1 MSFSEFRNEPFTD
14 FSVEQNRKA
23 YAEALAKVSSRLPLE
38 GRLLIGGEWIS
49 KSETF
54 ESRNPSDTKQLIGAF
69 ARGDRRDA
77 ENAIEAAAK
86 AFQTWRYASV
96 ADRSNLLVAIAKI
109 LRDRK
114 HEYSAMMSLE
124 AGKSWPEAD
133 GDTAEAID
141 FCEFYAREMWRLS
154 QPQPLTPVPG
164 EKGALEFLPL
174 GVGAIIP
181 PWNFPLA
188 ILAGMTTA
196 AIVSGNTVVL
206 KPASDTAGIA
216 TMFVEAAVEAGVPAG
231 VLNFVPGPGAEVGNT
246 LVESP
251 KVRFIA
257 FTGSKEVGLSI
268 NEKAARV
275 PKGQHW
281 IKRTVLEMGGKD
293 FILVDETA
301 DLESAATGV
310 VQAAFGYQGQKCSAC
325 SRLIVVDSVHDA
337 LVEKVVAKTKAL
349 KLGASVD
356 PETNVG
362 PVINAG
368 AKKKILEY
376 IEKGKKEGKLLAGG
390 KAGPETGHY
399 VEPTVIDEVG
409 RDAVIAREEIFG
421 PVLAILRAKNFEE
434 GLKLAN
440 DSEYGLTGAL
450 YSKDPKRI
458 ERGKRELF
466 CGNLY
471 INRKCTGALVGAHP
485 FGGFNM
491 SGTDSKAGGRE
502 YLYLF
507 TQAKA
512 IAEKI

>member
-1 MSFSEFRNEPFTD
+1 MFSEFHNEPFTD
-14 FSVEQNRKA
+14 FSREENRRA
-23 YAEALAKVSSRLPLE
+23 YAEALAKVSSRLPLH
-38 GRLLIGGEWIS
+38 GRLFLGGEWVS
-49 KSETF
+49 KSATF
-54 ESRNPSDTKQLIGAF
+54 ESHNPSDTNQVIGSF
-69 ARGDRRDA
+69 ARGDRHDA
-77 ENAIEAAAK
+77 EKAIDAAAR
-86 AFQTWRYASV
+86 AFETWRYVPAS
-96 ADRSNLLVAIAKI
+96 DRSNLLVNIARI

-114 HEYSAMMSLE
+114 HEFSAMMSLE

-154 QPQPLTPVPG
+154 QPQPLTKVPG
-164 EKGALEFLPL
+164 EKGDLEFLPL

-188 ILAGMTTA
+188 ILTGMTTA

-216 TMFVEAAVEAGVPAG
+216 TMFVEAALEAGVPAG

-281 IKRTVLEMGGKD
+281 IKRTILEMGGKD

-301 DLESAATGV
+301 DLEAAAQGV
-310 VQAAFGYQGQKCSAC
+310 VSAAFGYQGQKCSAC
-325 SRLIVVDSVHDA
+325 SRLIVVDAVHDA
-337 LVEKVVAKTKAL
+337 LVEKVVARTKAL
-349 KLGASVD
+349 KLGPATGAAT
-356 PETNVG
+356 EVG

-368 AKKKILEY
+368 AKKKILDY
-376 IEKGKKEGKLLAGG
+376 IETGKKEGKLLAGG
-390 KAGPETGHY
+390 KAGPGSGY
-399 VEPTVIDEVG
+399 FVEPTVIDEVG

-421 PVLAILRAKNFEE
+421 PVLAVIRAKNFEE
-434 GLKLAN
+434 GLELAN

-458 ERGKRELF
+458 ERGRRELF

-507 TQAKA
+507 TQARA